1 MKIGKSSHLTGKSAR
16 GKEGITDTHLAAPD
30 TEAEQHTSRQC
41 YFQVP
46 RAVWNTHQNRT
57 FWAGLNPAHFPEGMC
72 CIFLFITER
81 GMFSHLPE
89 LLQPPRQDEA
99 PFNRTET

>member
-46 RAVWNTHQNRT
+46 RAV
-57 FWAGLNPAHFPEGMC
+57 
-72 CIFLFITER
+72 
-81 GMFSHLPE
+81 
-89 LLQPPRQDEA
+89 
-99 PFNRTET
+99 